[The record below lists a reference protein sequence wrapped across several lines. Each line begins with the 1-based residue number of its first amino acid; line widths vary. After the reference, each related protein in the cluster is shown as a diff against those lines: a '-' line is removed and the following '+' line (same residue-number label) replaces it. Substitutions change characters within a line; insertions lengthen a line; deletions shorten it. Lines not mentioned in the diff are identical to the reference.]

1 MSWAKWAGMTA
12 VVGLAAG
19 AAVLYVS
26 FGAFLPWRE
35 EAEAQRLA
43 ALLKLSPGQTVA
55 DIGAG
60 GGRFTV
66 AFARVV
72 GSSGRVYATELE
84 AAKRQALADRAA
96 AAGLSNV
103 TVREGAPA
111 ATNLPDACCD
121 AIVMRAVYHH
131 LADPTSFAASSQP
144 RAQSRRRRR
153 HHRLRPGNAVV
164 SPRRPRRVAAHR
176 PRGGPARCDCRAHG
190 RRLRC
195 AGGGRQLE
203 PAVVARRLRPG
214 PVNCRERDTG

>member
-121 AIVMRAVYHH
+121 AIVMRSVYHH
-131 LADPTSFAASSQP
+131 LADPTSFAASLS
-144 RAQSRRRRR
+144 RALRAGGVVAIIDFAPETLWFHRGAPDGSRRTG
-153 HHRLRPGNAVV
+153 HGVGRLDAIAELTAAGFVV
-164 SPRRPRRVAAHR
+164 REEVASWSPPLWLVVFG
-176 PRGGPARCDCRAHG
+176 RGR
-190 RRLRC
+190 
-195 AGGGRQLE
+195 
-203 PAVVARRLRPG
+203 
-214 PVNCRERDTG
+214 